1 MSSIAWWLVVI
12 VAVLHVGFMCIE
24 MFRSESFSRRAAGL
38 DPGDRREQPRPSAS
52 IRDFTTASSAAG
64 LAWALFAP
72 PPFSARLALFFL
84 GCVLV
89 AGLVGGFTIKPP
101 NRNILVAQALPA
113 ALGLIALWLT

>member
-24 MFRSESFSRRAAGL
+24 MFRWEIVSQRAAGL
-38 DPGDRREQPRPSAS
+38 DPA
-52 IRDFTTASSAAG
+52 TAEKTKALGFNQGLYNGFLAAG

-72 PPFSARLALFFL
+72 PLFSARLALFFL

-89 AGLVGGFTIKPP
+89 AGLVGGCTIKPP